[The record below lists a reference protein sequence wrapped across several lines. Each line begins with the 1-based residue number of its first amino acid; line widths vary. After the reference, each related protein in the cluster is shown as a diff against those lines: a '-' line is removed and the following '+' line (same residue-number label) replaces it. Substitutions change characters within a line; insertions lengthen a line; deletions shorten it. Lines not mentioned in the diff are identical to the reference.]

1 MIETTNPEIDVQ
13 QLMER
18 VRKEAAKVH
27 TRQNGIGFA
36 QVGAPVSLASLPSTS
51 SPPGLGLSGPVE
63 IKKERLDAVLKQA
76 KESTEGNRSIPKF
89 LRSLFRRQGRY
100 NRTLLEAV
108 AALTKTNLQL
118 SKRVQELQL
127 SARQHHEWVRNQDAW
142 TRVAAGHIA
151 SLTSRV
157 TDLIAQG
164 DRSGE
169 HLRNLQRTADQLPV
183 ILEQNER
190 AAEHLRNLQRTADQL
205 PVILEQNERAAEHLR
220 NLQVQV
226 DRQGEYMQDVRE
238 QDERQNEHLRNL
250 QAFANTTGEHL
261 RNLQDETDRAAEQA
275 KDVAPMRVTVARLD
289 AEIQQLPHLRA
300 TLGRLDERQTND
312 AIYLKSRVSHHTLLL
327 QQWLKSAAKKNGSAS
342 PALEPVPHASG
353 ELDDFYV
360 LFEDRFRGA
369 RSEIKDRVRFYLPFL
384 KAAKAGTTARP
395 ILDVGCGRGEWLELL
410 DENGFRATGVDLNAA
425 MVAQCAERNLTAI
438 HADAIAH
445 LRSLPANSHGGVSG
459 FHIIEH
465 LPLETLLQLF
475 METLRVLKP
484 GGIAIFESP
493 NCKNLSVGACYFNVD
508 PTHRNPMFPETAAFM
523 METQGFADV
532 QLDYLSPA
540 ERRLV
545 NGDQDAEIVNDL
557 LFGPQDF
564 AVIARKP
571 RSR

>member
-1 MIETTNPEIDVQ
+1 MQD
-13 QLMER
+13 M
-18 VRKEAAKVH
+18 
-27 TRQNGIGFA
+27 
-36 QVGAPVSLASLPSTS
+36 
-51 SPPGLGLSGPVE
+51 
-63 IKKERLDAVLKQA
+63 
-76 KESTEGNRSIPKF
+76 
-89 LRSLFRRQGRY
+89 RRQ
-100 NRTLLEAV
+100 
-108 AALTKTNLQL
+108 
-118 SKRVQELQL
+118 
-127 SARQHHEWVRNQDAW
+127 D
-142 TRVAAGHIA
+142 
-151 SLTSRV
+151 
-157 TDLIAQG
+157 
-164 DRSGE
+164 
-169 HLRNLQRTADQLPV
+169 
-183 ILEQNER
+183 
-190 AAEHLRNLQRTADQL
+190 
-205 PVILEQNERAAEHLR
+205 
-220 NLQVQV
+220 
-226 DRQGEYMQDVRE
+226 
-238 QDERQNEHLRNL
+238 EHLRNL

-275 KDVAPMRVTVARLD
+275 KDVAPIKVTVARLD
-289 AEIQQLPHLRA
+289 AEFQQLPHLR
-300 TLGRLDERQTND
+300 TSLGRLDERQTND

-342 PALEPVPHASG
+342 PATGSADADSPALEPVPPASG
-353 ELDDFYV
+353 ELEDFYV

-369 RSEIKDRVRFYLPFL
+369 RPEIKDRVRFYLPFL

-410 DENGFRATGVDLNAA
+410 NENGFRATGVDLNAA
-425 MVAQCAERNLTAI
+425 MVAQCAERNLTVI
-438 HADAIAH
+438 HADAIEH

-508 PTHRNPMFPETAAFM
+508 PTHRNPVFPETAAFM

-532 QLDYLSPA
+532 QLEYLSPA

>member
-13 QLMER
+13 QLIER

-27 TRQNGIGFA
+27 TRQNGSGFA
-36 QVGAPVSLASLPSTS
+36 QVGAAVSLASLPSTP

-76 KESTEGNRSIPKF
+76 KESTEGSRSIPKF

-108 AALTKTNLQL
+108 AALTKTNVQL
-118 SKRVQELQL
+118 GKRVQELQL

-183 ILEQNER
+183 I
-190 AAEHLRNLQRTADQL
+190 
-205 PVILEQNERAAEHLR
+205 IEQNERAAEHLR

-226 DRQGEYMQDVRE
+226 DRQSEYMQDMRR
-238 QDERQNEHLRNL
+238 QDEHLRNM
-250 QAFANTTGEHL
+250 QTFANATGEHL

-275 KDVAPMRVTVARLD
+275 KDVAPIKVTVARLD
-289 AEIQQLPHLRA
+289 AEIQQLPHLR
-300 TLGRLDERQTND
+300 TSLGRLDERQTND
-312 AIYLKSRVSHHTLLL
+312 AIYLKSRVAHHTLLL
-327 QQWLKSAAKKNGSAS
+327 QQWLKSGGKKNESDS

-465 LPLETLLQLF
+465 LPFETLLQLF

-508 PTHRNPMFPETAAFM
+508 PTHGNPVFPETAAFM

-532 QLDYLSPA
+532 QLEYLSPA

>member
-36 QVGAPVSLASLPSTS
+36 QVGAAVSLASLPSTP

-63 IKKERLDAVLKQA
+63 IKKERLDAVLTQA

-108 AALTKTNLQL
+108 GALTKSNVQL

-127 SARQHHEWVRNQDAW
+127 SARQQHEWVRNQDAW
-142 TRVAAGHIA
+142 TRVAAVHIA
-151 SLTSRV
+151 SLTSRAA
-157 TDLIAQG
+157 DF
-164 DRSGE
+164 GE

-183 ILEQNER
+183 VLEQNER
-190 AAEHLRNLQRTADQL
+190 AAEHLRNLQHTADQL

-226 DRQGEYMQDVRE
+226 DRQTEYMQDMRR
-238 QDERQNEHLRNL
+238 QDEHLRNL
-250 QAFANTTGEHL
+250 QAFANATGEHL

-275 KDVAPMRVTVARLD
+275 KDVAPMKVTVSRLD
-289 AEIQQLPHLRA
+289 AEIQQLPHLRT

-327 QQWLKSAAKKNGSAS
+327 RQWLKLAAKKNGSASPAIGSADAAAS

-353 ELDDFYV
+353 ELNDFYV
-360 LFEDRFRGA
+360 LFEDRFRGT

-384 KAAKAGTTARP
+384 KEAKAGTTARP

-425 MVAQCAERNLTAI
+425 MVAQCAERNLTAT
-438 HADAIAH
+438 HADAIEH
-445 LRSLPANSHGGVSG
+445 LRSLPPNSHGGVSG

-465 LPLETLLQLF
+465 LPFETLLQLF

-508 PTHRNPMFPETAAFM
+508 PTHRNPVFPETAAFM
-523 METQGFADV
+523 METQGFADA
-532 QLDYLSPA
+532 QLEYLSPA